1 MEKEFIDLF
10 ELQHRLKQ
18 GVESLFPNRIW
29 VKAEVSAVKARS
41 GGHCYMELSQSDQK
55 GLIAKSSAI
64 IWSSKYRFIAPYFES
79 VTGTPLQEGL
89 VILVQVQVN
98 FSELYGMS
106 LIIDD
111 INPEFSLG
119 EKEQERQ
126 RTIQRLQSEGLM
138 GLQKEL
144 ELPVLP
150 CRLAVI
156 SAEDAAGYRDFMRH
170 IEENPYGFK
179 FEIVLFPA
187 LMQGVDCP
195 ASIIAALDAILYE
208 TQGNAL
214 DCCAGKFATQGN
226 ALECREGEFNVQG
239 NALDCCAGRFAVRTG
254 GAESGAG
261 EFAMQG
267 GGAECVA
274 WQRCR
279 GYDAVLILR
288 GGGAKLD
295 LACFDDYNLAAVIA
309 QYPLPVLTAIGHD
322 QDYHVCD
329 MVAHEFL
336 KTPTAL
342 ADYIIDIYAREDE
355 RISSFESRIRLALSN
370 RLYREEALLDSLS
383 ARIKGGFSLKI
394 TKEEAL
400 LESLAARIK
409 GGFSLKIA
417 AMESALQ
424 VLQTRIQAADP
435 RKILDRGYALAVD
448 ENGVVLKSVA
458 GRQVGD
464 KVSVMF
470 ADGILHAEVVSVAPS
485 AKP

>member
-1 MEKEFIDLF
+1 MIVIMEKEFIDLF

-29 VKAEVSAVKARS
+29 VRAEVSAIKARN
-41 GGHCYMELSQSDQK
+41 GGHCYMELSQSDEK
-55 GLIAKSSAI
+55 GLVAKSSAI

-89 VILVQVQVN
+89 VILVKVQVN
-98 FSELYGMS
+98 YSELYGMS

-138 GLQKEL
+138 GLQKGL
-144 ELPVLP
+144 ELPLLP
-150 CRLAVI
+150 YRLAVI

-170 IEENPYGFK
+170 VEENPYGFK
-179 FEIVLFPA
+179 FDTVLFPA
-187 LMQGVDCP
+187 LMQGADCP
-195 ASIIAALDAILYE
+195 ASIIAALDAVLDEMQEGGI
-208 TQGNAL
+208 
-214 DCCAGKFATQGN
+214 DCCN
-226 ALECREGEFNVQG
+226 RLDDMPEGAKMDRAAQ
-239 NALDCCAGRFAVRTG
+239 
-254 GAESGAG
+254 
-261 EFAMQG
+261 QYI
-267 GGAECVA
+267 
-274 WQRCR
+274 

-295 LACFDDYNLAAVIA
+295 LACFDDYALAAVIA

-322 QDYHVCD
+322 QDFHVCD
-329 MVAHEFL
+329 MVAHEYL

-342 ADYIIDIYAREDE
+342 ADYIVDIYAREDE
-355 RISSFESRIRLALSN
+355 RISSFETRIRLALSN
-370 RLYREEALLDSLS
+370 RLYREEALLDSLA

-409 GGFSLKIA
+409 GGFSLKISA
-417 AMESALQ
+417 LESALQ
-424 VLQTRIQAADP
+424 VLQTRIHAADP
-435 RKILDRGYALAVD
+435 RKILARGYALALD
-448 ENGVVLKSVA
+448 ENGVVLKGAA

-470 ADGILHAEVVSVAPS
+470 ADGTIQAEVVSVVPG
-485 AKP
+485 AKQ